1 MNEFDDVIKE
11 FLVECYE
18 SLDGLDSDFVS
29 LEENPHDRDRL
40 ANIFR
45 TVHTIKGTSGF
56 LAFPT
61 LERVTHVGE
70 NLLVPLR
77 DGKLELTHDM
87 ASSLLGMV
95 DAVREILGNI
105 ETEGCEGDESYD
117 GLVANLESML
127 QQNSNVDIG
136 EPKEPFADESEK
148 TEQPTAVLESDLT
161 ATSPDS
167 VAAANVE
174 TAIPSTPSTS
184 TDIDAAQ
191 PETDPAATR
200 LETRQ
205 PPAGQKSPAKK
216 LESSLADSTIRIDVS
231 LLDKLMN
238 LVGELVLARN
248 QIVQF
253 SESSKDAGML
263 AASQRLNLITSELQ
277 EGVMKTR
284 MQPIRNAWSKLP
296 RVVRDLSSACGK
308 SVDVQMEGAATEL
321 DKTILEAIKDPLT
334 HIVRNSVDHG
344 IESSDVRTTNG
355 KPATGTLTL
364 RAFHEGGQVNIEIS
378 DDGGGINPDRIRA
391 KAISNELLTESQA
404 EELNERELINLILLP
419 GFSTAE
425 KVTNVSGRGVGMDVV
440 KTNIERIGG
449 TLEINSELGQ
459 GTTLRIKIPLTLA
472 IVPALIVATGNNH
485 FAIPQV
491 NLLELVRLSSDGES
505 TKQIEFIHDI
515 PVYRLRGK
523 LLPIVYL
530 DEQLELRH
538 RRERHEIEDSVNI
551 VVLKAEDRSF
561 GLVVDSVTDTQ
572 EIVVKPLGQHL
583 KRIQTYAGATIMG
596 DGRVALILDVIGLAH
611 RSSVLNEKRTQI
623 LADCPQGKDHDDS
636 KAETYLIIEA
646 QDNFRSAIRLSTIA
660 RLEEFDRGKIETSLH
675 GSVIQYRNRIM
686 PLITLDHMPIPSS
699 CDRIPVVVFTHCEN
713 SVGIIVEKIVDIV
726 TPRKTEQ
733 NLAGRIIIQD
743 RITQLIDL
751 EEIVRMQ
758 CPETFAVA
766 NCQEMPHVNA

>member
-18 SLDGLDSDFVS
+18 SLDGLDSDFIS
-29 LEENPHDRDRL
+29 LEENPNDRERL
-40 ANIFR
+40 ASIFR

-77 DGKLELTHDM
+77 DGKFELTHDM

-95 DAVREILGNI
+95 DAIREILGNI
-105 ETEGCEGDESYD
+105 EQEGSEGDENYED
-117 GLVANLESML
+117 LVAQLESML
-127 QQNSNVDIG
+127 HEKPAMPG
-136 EPKEPFADESEK
+136 EPSADAESIAE
-148 TEQPTAVLESDLT
+148 EQPASEESADDSEPEPQLDDEPAVSEPA
-161 ATSPDS
+161 AT
-167 VAAANVE
+167 VAAATV
-174 TAIPSTPSTS
+174 
-184 TDIDAAQ
+184 Q
-191 PETDPAATR
+191 PKSNPKPAK
-200 LETRQ
+200 
-205 PPAGQKSPAKK
+205 PAGKQASSQKKTD
-216 LESSLADSTIRIDVS
+216 SSLADSTIRIDVR

-253 SESSKDAGML
+253 SESSEDAGMM
-263 AASQRLNLITSELQ
+263 AASQRLNLITTELQ

-296 RVVRDLSSACGK
+296 RVVRDLSSTCGK
-308 SVDVQMEGAATEL
+308 TVEVQMEGADTEL

-344 IESSDVRTTNG
+344 IETPETRSAAG
-355 KPATGTLTL
+355 KSPEGTLTL
-364 RAFHEGGQVNIEIS
+364 RAFHEGGQVIIEIS
-378 DDGGGINPDRIRA
+378 DDGGGINPERIRA
-391 KAISNELLTESQA
+391 KAIQNELLTEAQA
-404 EELNERELINLILLP
+404 ETMNDRELTSLILLP

-449 TLEINSELGQ
+449 TLDIQSEMGI

-472 IVPALIVATGNNH
+472 IVPALIVATGGNH

-491 NLLELVRLSSDGES
+491 NLLELVRLTADGTGE
-505 TKQIEFIHDI
+505 KQIEFIHDI

-538 RRERHEIEDSVNI
+538 RRDRHDIDSTVNI
-551 VVLKAEDRSF
+551 VVLQAEDRSF
-561 GLVVDSVTDTQ
+561 GLVVDAVTDTQ

-583 KRIQTYAGATIMG
+583 KRIPTYAGATIMG
-596 DGRVALILDVIGLAH
+596 DGRVALILDAIGLAH
-611 RSSVLNEKRTQI
+611 KSSVLSETRKQMLSDNVHVH
-623 LADCPQGKDHDDS
+623 DHDDS
-636 KAETYLIIEA
+636 KSHAYLIVEA
-646 QDNFRSAIRLSTIA
+646 ENDCRSAVRLSTIA
-660 RLEEFDRGKIETSLH
+660 RLEEFELSDIETSRH
-675 GSVIQYRNRIM
+675 GSVIQYRGSIM
-686 PLITLDHMPIPSS
+686 PLITLDHRPIPEDSS
-699 CDRIPVVVFTHCEN
+699 RVQVVVFTRGTN
-713 SVGIIVEKIVDIV
+713 SVGVVVENIIDIV
-726 TPRKTEQ
+726 SSKDVGKNQ
-733 NLAGRIIIQD
+733 HSGRIIIQD

-751 EEIVRMQ
+751 EEIVGSQ
-758 CPETFAVA
+758 FPEIFTEADCEETEYA
-766 NCQEMPHVNA
+766 NA

>member
-18 SLDGLDSDFVS
+18 SLDGLDSDFIS
-29 LEENPHDRDRL
+29 LEENPNDRERL
-40 ANIFR
+40 ASIFR

-77 DGKLELTHDM
+77 DGKFELTHDM

-95 DAVREILGNI
+95 DAIREILGNI
-105 ETEGCEGDESYD
+105 EQEGSEGDENYED
-117 GLVANLESML
+117 LVAQLESML
-127 QQNSNVDIG
+127 HEKPAMPG
-136 EPKEPFADESEK
+136 EPSADAESIAE
-148 TEQPTAVLESDLT
+148 EQPASEESADDSEPEPQLDDEPAVSEPA
-161 ATSPDS
+161 AT
-167 VAAANVE
+167 VAAATV
-174 TAIPSTPSTS
+174 
-184 TDIDAAQ
+184 Q
-191 PETDPAATR
+191 PKSNPKPAK
-200 LETRQ
+200 
-205 PPAGQKSPAKK
+205 PAGKQASSQKKTD
-216 LESSLADSTIRIDVS
+216 SSLADSTIRIDVR

-253 SESSKDAGML
+253 SESSEDAGMM
-263 AASQRLNLITSELQ
+263 AASQRLNLITTELQ

-296 RVVRDLSSACGK
+296 RVVRDLSSTCGK
-308 SVDVQMEGAATEL
+308 TVEVQMEGADTEL

-344 IESSDVRTTNG
+344 IETPETRSAAG
-355 KPATGTLTL
+355 KSPEGTLTL
-364 RAFHEGGQVNIEIS
+364 RAFHEGGQVIIEIS
-378 DDGGGINPDRIRA
+378 DDGGGINPERIRA
-391 KAISNELLTESQA
+391 KAIQNELLTEAQA
-404 EELNERELINLILLP
+404 ETMNDRELTSLILLP

-449 TLEINSELGQ
+449 TLDIQSEMGI

-472 IVPALIVATGNNH
+472 IVPALIVATGGNH

-491 NLLELVRLSSDGES
+491 NLLELVRLTADGTAE
-505 TKQIEFIHDI
+505 KQIEFIHDI

-538 RRERHEIEDSVNI
+538 RRDRHDIDSTVNI
-551 VVLKAEDRSF
+551 VVLQAEDRSF
-561 GLVVDSVTDTQ
+561 GLVVDAVTDTQ

-583 KRIQTYAGATIMG
+583 KRIPTYAGATIMG
-596 DGRVALILDVIGLAH
+596 DGRVALILDAIGLAH
-611 RSSVLNEKRTQI
+611 KSSVLSETRKQMLSDNVHVH
-623 LADCPQGKDHDDS
+623 DHDDS
-636 KAETYLIIEA
+636 KSHAYLIVEA
-646 QDNFRSAIRLSTIA
+646 ENDCRSAVRLSTIA
-660 RLEEFDRGKIETSLH
+660 RLEEFELSDIETSRH
-675 GSVIQYRNRIM
+675 GSVIQYRGSIM
-686 PLITLDHMPIPSS
+686 PLITLDHRPIPEDSS
-699 CDRIPVVVFTHCEN
+699 RVQVVVFTRGTN
-713 SVGIIVEKIVDIV
+713 SVGVVVENIIDIV
-726 TPRKTEQ
+726 SSKDVGKNQ
-733 NLAGRIIIQD
+733 HSGRIIIQD

-751 EEIVRMQ
+751 EEIVGSQ
-758 CPETFAVA
+758 FPEIFTEADCEETEYA
-766 NCQEMPHVNA
+766 NA

>member
-1 MNEFDDVIKE
+1 VKWSLVLNEFDDVIKE

-18 SLDGLDSDFVS
+18 SLDGLDSDFIS
-29 LEENPHDRDRL
+29 LEENPNDRERL
-40 ANIFR
+40 ASIFR

-77 DGKLELTHDM
+77 DGKFELTHDM

-95 DAVREILGNI
+95 DAIREILGNI
-105 ETEGCEGDESYD
+105 EQEGSEGDENYED
-117 GLVANLESML
+117 LVAQLESML
-127 QQNSNVDIG
+127 HEKPAMPG
-136 EPKEPFADESEK
+136 EPSADAESIAE
-148 TEQPTAVLESDLT
+148 EQPASEESADDSEPEPQLDDEPAVSEPA
-161 ATSPDS
+161 AT
-167 VAAANVE
+167 VAAATV
-174 TAIPSTPSTS
+174 
-184 TDIDAAQ
+184 Q
-191 PETDPAATR
+191 PKSNPKPAK
-200 LETRQ
+200 
-205 PPAGQKSPAKK
+205 PAGKQASSQKKTD
-216 LESSLADSTIRIDVS
+216 SSLADSTIRIDVR

-253 SESSKDAGML
+253 SESSEDAGMM
-263 AASQRLNLITSELQ
+263 AASQRLNLITTELQ

-296 RVVRDLSSACGK
+296 RVVRDLSSTCGK
-308 SVDVQMEGAATEL
+308 TVEVQMEGADTEL

-344 IESSDVRTTNG
+344 IETPETRSAAG
-355 KPATGTLTL
+355 KSPEGTLTL
-364 RAFHEGGQVNIEIS
+364 RAFHEGGQVIIEIS
-378 DDGGGINPDRIRA
+378 DDGGGINPERIRA
-391 KAISNELLTESQA
+391 KAIQNELLTEAQA
-404 EELNERELINLILLP
+404 ETMNDRELTSLILLP

-449 TLEINSELGQ
+449 TLDIQSEMGI

-472 IVPALIVATGNNH
+472 IVPALIVATGGNH

-491 NLLELVRLSSDGES
+491 NLLELVRLTADGTAE
-505 TKQIEFIHDI
+505 KQIEFIHDI

-538 RRERHEIEDSVNI
+538 RRDRHDIDSTVNI
-551 VVLKAEDRSF
+551 VVLQAEDRSF
-561 GLVVDSVTDTQ
+561 GLVVDAVTDTQ

-583 KRIQTYAGATIMG
+583 KRIPTYAGATIMG
-596 DGRVALILDVIGLAH
+596 DGRVALILDAIGLAH
-611 RSSVLNEKRTQI
+611 KSSVLSETRKQMLSDNVHVH
-623 LADCPQGKDHDDS
+623 DHDDS
-636 KAETYLIIEA
+636 KSHAYLIVEA
-646 QDNFRSAIRLSTIA
+646 ENDCRSAVRLSTIA
-660 RLEEFDRGKIETSLH
+660 RLEEFELSDIETSRH
-675 GSVIQYRNRIM
+675 GSVIQYRGSIM
-686 PLITLDHMPIPSS
+686 PLITLDHRPIPEDSS
-699 CDRIPVVVFTHCEN
+699 RVQVVVFTRGTN
-713 SVGIIVEKIVDIV
+713 SVGVVVENIIDIV
-726 TPRKTEQ
+726 SSKDVGKNQ
-733 NLAGRIIIQD
+733 HSGRIIIQD

-751 EEIVRMQ
+751 EEIVGSQ
-758 CPETFAVA
+758 FPEIFTEADCEETEYA
-766 NCQEMPHVNA
+766 NA